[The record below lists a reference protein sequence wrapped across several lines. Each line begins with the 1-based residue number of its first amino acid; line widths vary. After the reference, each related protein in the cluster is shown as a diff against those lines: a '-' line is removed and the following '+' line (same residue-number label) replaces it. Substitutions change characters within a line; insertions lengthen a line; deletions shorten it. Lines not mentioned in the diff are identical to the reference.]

1 MNTFR
6 KFCAALVLS
15 AALILPVFAGE
26 TQFPGATSTTT
37 TSSSQTT
44 TEQCA
49 SGETQFPGATSN
61 CETPIEEEEA
71 ALDPATGMMLTLL
84 EGLLSLF

>member
-26 TQFPGATSTTT
+26 TQFPGADTTTTT

-44 TEQCA
+44 TELCA

-61 CETPIEEEEA
+61 CETSIEDEA